1 MLKYKKGMF
10 LKSKTSDVVIK
21 LTGKHNGNGHWNSC
35 KIGGSNKN
43 HRVHETTLDK
53 FYIPFEE
60 LKHESCTGHRINA
73 GSSNDSSRSDQ
84 TP

>member
-1 MLKYKKGMF
+1 MV
-10 LKSKTSDVVIK
+10 LKSRTSDVIIK

-53 FYIPFEE
+53 FYTVFEE
-60 LKHESCTGHRINA
+60 LKHENCTGHRNEL
-73 GSSNDSSRSDQ
+73 GTQYDPFVRHK